1 MNRRNVIWLGVGA
14 TASGATAHFPQFAL
28 AQEECSGDVPG
39 LNSIRA
45 YGSYP
50 EARAELLER
59 AWKNTQAGYNVVED
73 SPDKIVVA
81 WLDET
86 SGDTLLIAHE
96 VVGPRLG
103 SFFTTTATMRLSKED
118 IRGLIALPRTQS
130 DDSAQP

>member
-81 WLDET
+81 PGRTIE
-86 SGDTLLIAHE
+86 G
-96 VVGPRLG
+96 VGRWG
-103 SFFTTTATMRLSKED
+103 FE
-118 IRGLIALPRTQS
+118 GLIPDGWVTL
-130 DDSAQP
+130 